1 MEKKKKK
8 YNFKNVLVEVE
19 FDSFKEM
26 NVAKVVANAVHSN
39 TDDIGIDDK
48 ARELYHNGIIE
59 LSDEMARVFLA
70 IILQTNLLAA
80 LKLAL
85 RKMLQPEDNN
95 KKEK

>member
-39 TDDIGIDDK
+39 TDDIESTIRPVSSITMASSSSLMK
-48 ARELYHNGIIE
+48 WPEYSW
-59 LSDEMARVFLA
+59 LSYSRQICSQL
-70 IILQTNLLAA
+70 
-80 LKLAL
+80 
-85 RKMLQPEDNN
+85 
-95 KKEK
+95 